1 LPRFY
6 REAPVNAIWEGSGNV
21 IALDILRTFQKEPA
35 ALDAYFAELSP
46 ARGSHPCFD
55 LTFDNLFRAARRD
68 TPEADARYVAET
80 MALALAAALL
90 FRNSSEAVASGF
102 CDVRLSAE
110 TRGLNYGASGARIDI
125 SAIIERQIGARQ

>member
-1 LPRFY
+1 MTPTSRNS
-6 REAPVNAIWEGSGNV
+6 RP
-21 IALDILRTFQKEPA
+21 PA
-35 ALDAYFAELSP
+35 GRIP
-46 ARGSHPCFD
+46 AS
-55 LTFDNLFRAARRD
+55 TAASRNFTVPWARV

-110 TRGLNYGASGARIDI
+110 MRGLNYGASRARIDMN
-125 SAIIERQIGARQ
+125 AIIERQTGAAT

>member
-1 LPRFY
+1 MTPISRNC
-6 REAPVNAIWEGSGNV
+6 RP
-21 IALDILRTFQKEPA
+21 PA
-35 ALDAYFAELSP
+35 DRIRASTAAS
-46 ARGSHPCFD
+46 
-55 LTFDNLFRAARRD
+55 TTLFRAVRKG

-110 TRGLNYGASGARIDI
+110 TRGLNYGASRARIDVN
-125 SAIIERQIGARQ
+125 AIIERQTGAAT